1 MMILSGAKK
10 NQKKMSEPT
19 INEKSHFKI
28 SLPMA
33 IQAIGLVLVLVY
45 GYRDLESRIRL
56 LEVESEFNT
65 NSIKEMVALQE
76 KPIPSD
82 IEQNQRLDY
91 LEAEV
96 VGNGDD
102 LEYLKIAGKLLKD
115 SGIKTKI
122 IRQYLPIMNKLVNS
136 YLTAMDSYF
145 NFELDEN
152 FNEIIK
158 SRYRDIFSY
167 ASFSEGEKMRI
178 DLALLF
184 TWRSIAKM
192 KNSANTNLLILDE
205 VFDSSLDSTGT
216 EEFLKLLH
224 TLGSNT
230 NVYIISHKG
239 ESLYEK
245 FEHVI
250 RFEKVKNFSKVV

>member
-96 VGNGDD
+96 GGNGDD
-102 LEYLKIAGKLLKD
+102 LEYLKRKF
-115 SGIKTKI
+115 
-122 IRQYLPIMNKLVNS
+122 YNK
-136 YLTAMDSYF
+136 
-145 NFELDEN
+145 
-152 FNEIIK
+152 
-158 SRYRDIFSY
+158 
-167 ASFSEGEKMRI
+167 
-178 DLALLF
+178 
-184 TWRSIAKM
+184 
-192 KNSANTNLLILDE
+192 
-205 VFDSSLDSTGT
+205 
-216 EEFLKLLH
+216 
-224 TLGSNT
+224 
-230 NVYIISHKG
+230 
-239 ESLYEK
+239 
-245 FEHVI
+245 
-250 RFEKVKNFSKVV
+250 